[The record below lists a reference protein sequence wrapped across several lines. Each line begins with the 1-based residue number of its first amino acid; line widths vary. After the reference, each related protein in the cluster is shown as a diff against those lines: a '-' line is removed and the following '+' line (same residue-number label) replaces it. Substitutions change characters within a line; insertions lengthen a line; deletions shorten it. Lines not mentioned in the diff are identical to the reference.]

1 MKLRLTLGF
10 GLTLFLLGTPLNL
23 SFPVDGLGHSLIV
36 AGAIL
41 MGALGLSD
49 RRSQA
54 ARVNSDMLCDHLEKT
69 NLTCEIA

>member
-41 MGALGLSD
+41 MGAWIIGSEISG
-49 RRSQA
+49 RSG
-54 ARVNSDMLCDHLEKT
+54 
-69 NLTCEIA
+69 